1 MGLNEKLR
9 AMKEASR
16 GKLPPETRRIM
27 ADALQVV
34 ETTGQHLQALK
45 AGERAPAFS
54 LEDHSGRLWSS
65 AELLE
70 KGPLVV
76 TFYRGSW

>member
-16 GKLPPETRRIM
+16 GKLAPGIRQIM
-27 ADALQVV
+27 AAALHSV
-34 ETTGQHLQALK
+34 EATGQHLLALK
-45 AGERAPAFS
+45 PGAAAPVFS
-54 LEDHSGRLWSS
+54 LEDHTGRPWSS
-65 AELLE
+65 VELLA

-76 TFYRGSW
+76 DFFRGSW